1 MTNVEDYEL
10 LILGG
15 GKAGKTLAMDMA
27 RAGRRVAMVER
38 GLIGG
43 SCINIAC
50 IPTKTLVRSASAT
63 AILRHRAMYRIQ
75 SG

>member
-1 MTNVEDYEL
+1 MGPVRDMADVEDYEL

-27 RAGRRVAMVER
+27 RAGRRVAVVER

-43 SCINIAC
+43 SCTNIAC
-50 IPTKTLVRSASAT
+50 IPTNALSR
-63 AILRHRAMYRIQ
+63 
-75 SG
+75 